1 MTNEKVT
8 FHQVNIVEIDE
19 DYQSTRLDNFLL
31 YKVKNVP
38 KSRIYSMIRKGEV
51 RINGSRCKPER
62 KLQKGDKIRIPPY
75 KSVKNF
81 IQKPKKS
88 LINIIKRNIV
98 FEDNSII
105 AINKPEGLASHGGSG
120 LSLGLIEAVRQIDS
134 KYKDTHL
141 VHRLDRNTSGIMILA
156 KKRSILRKLNEEI
169 RKGNVEKKYIAIVTG
184 SWPKNITKIDKKL
197 VKNELRSGERE
208 VRVGNEGKDSITLVN
223 LLEINKNFSKLEC
236 ELITGRTHQIRVHL
250 QSEGFPIVGD
260 EKYGDKE
267 KNKLI
272 RNQGITRML
281 LHSKSIKF
289 LDIDLEFQAEEPSHF
304 NVLFS

>member
-1 MTNEKVT
+1 MTNQEVT
-8 FHQVNIVEIDE
+8 FHKVNIVEIDE

-141 VHRLDRNTSGIMILA
+141 VHRLDRNTSGIMVLA

-250 QSEGFPIVGD
+250 QSEGFPILGD

-289 LDIDLEFQAEEPSHF
+289 LDIGLEFRAEEPSHF

>member
-1 MTNEKVT
+1 MTNEEVT
-8 FHQVNIVEIDE
+8 FHKVNIVEIDE
-19 DYQSTRLDNFLL
+19 DYRSTRLDNFLL
-31 YKVKNVP
+31 YKIKNVP

-88 LINIIKRNIV
+88 LIDIIKRNIV

-141 VHRLDRNTSGIMILA
+141 VHRLDRNTSGIMVLA

-169 RKGNVEKKYIAIVTG
+169 RKGNVEKKYIAIVNG

-208 VRVGNEGKDSITLVN
+208 VRVANEGKDSITIVN
-223 LLEINKNFSKLEC
+223 LLEVNKNFSKLEC

-289 LDIDLEFQAEEPSHF
+289 LDIGLEFRAEEPSHF

>member
-1 MTNEKVT
+1 MTNQEVT
-8 FHQVNIVEIDE
+8 FHKVNIVEIDE

-31 YKVKNVP
+31 SKIKNVP

-88 LINIIKRNIV
+88 LIDIIKRNIV

-289 LDIDLEFQAEEPSHF
+289 LDIGLEFRAEEPSHF

>member
-1 MTNEKVT
+1 MTNEEVT
-8 FHQVNIVEIDE
+8 FHKVNIVEIDE

-31 YKVKNVP
+31 YKIKNVP

-88 LINIIKRNIV
+88 LIDIIKRNIV

-141 VHRLDRNTSGIMILA
+141 VHRLDRNTSGIMVLA

-208 VRVGNEGKDSITLVN
+208 VRVANEGKDSITIVN
-223 LLEINKNFSKLEC
+223 LIEVNKNFSKLEC

-289 LDIDLEFQAEEPSHF
+289 LDIGLEFRAEEPSHF

>member
-1 MTNEKVT
+1 MTNQEVT
-8 FHQVNIVEIDE
+8 FHKVNIVEIDE

-88 LINIIKRNIV
+88 LIDIIKRNIV

-141 VHRLDRNTSGIMILA
+141 VHRLDRNTSGIMVLA

-289 LDIDLEFQAEEPSHF
+289 LDIGLEFRAEEPSHF